1 VKKIK
6 RCLPLLVIVVLTV
19 GLTFDVIIPNAYS
32 LSYSEQVSDQKNNM
46 WHLGKNL
53 SVGDS
58 YTYKICDPG
67 AIQTSAANY
76 HYFTQGNENHN
87 SSVCYVIKMD
97 FVNLLNSDENL
108 IDGDVWV
115 VQAAISDV
123 TATNSDDVRYSV
135 FHVDAQI
142 FEVRSADTIHPDT
155 IRYTDSLQKTLFS
168 LFKYTA
174 PEPQLLQT
182 KTEWGEVTEALHE
195 RGANP
200 HMTVLDNNREYSV
213 TQNSIRMMIDKQDV
227 PVAINITDAFKVGYE
242 IDIFDPFIISDD
254 KKKKMMIK
262 EDNNNV
268 TNYFL
273 IYSDLPFPLS
283 AVSYSPVHTVQPQ
296 KQFEFEL
303 VMFLANNKNFNI
315 GMKPVFEEPKDIIV
329 SDLPTE
335 TGTIALTFPADDD
348 VVQSDDIVVDDIVVD
363 DIVVD
368 DIVVDD
374 IVVDDIV
381 VDDIVVDDIVVDDIV
396 VDDDGVQ
403 AGGDDANPT
412 QLDNVDYSK
421 IAGLVVLLVVMI
433 TVFVIFKK
441 FKESGFDTGLK
452 NKLKKKQQQ
461 HTVKE
466 IVAFDD
472 KLHIDITTL
481 TDGNN

>member
-6 RCLPLLVIVVLTV
+6 ICLPLFVIFVLTV

-32 LSYSEQVSDQKNNM
+32 LSYNEQVSDQKNNM

-58 YTYKICDPG
+58 YTYKICDSD

-87 SSVCYVIKMD
+87 SSVCYMIKMD
-97 FVNLLNSDENL
+97 FANLLNSDENQ
-108 IDGDVWV
+108 INRDVWV
-115 VQAAISDV
+115 VQAVISDV
-123 TATNSDDVRYSV
+123 VTNGDDVRYSV
-135 FHVDAQI
+135 FHVDTQT

-174 PEPQLLQT
+174 PEPQLLQVGT
-182 KTEWGEVTEALHE
+182 GWGEVTEALHE

-200 HMTVLDNNREYSV
+200 RMTVLDNNQEYSV
-213 TQNSIRMMIDKQDV
+213 TQNSIRMMIDKQDI
-227 PVAINITDAFKVGYE
+227 PFAINIPDAFKVGYE
-242 IDIFDPFIISDD
+242 IDIFDPFVISDD
-254 KKKKMMIK
+254 KKKMMIK
-262 EDNNNV
+262 EEDNNNV

-283 AVSYSPVHTVQPQ
+283 AVSYSPVHTEQPQ
-296 KQFEFEL
+296 KQFEFDL
-303 VMFLANNKNFNI
+303 VMFLANNKNVDI
-315 GMKPVFEEPKDIIV
+315 GVKPVFEEPKDIMV
-329 SDLPTE
+329 PDLSTE
-335 TGTIALTFPADDD
+335 TGTIALTFPSDDN
-348 VVQSDDIVVDDIVVD
+348 VVQADG
-363 DIVVD
+363 
-368 DIVVDD
+368 
-374 IVVDDIV
+374 DIV

-403 AGGDDANPT
+403 ADDYDANPT
-412 QLDNVDYSK
+412 QPDNVDYSK
-421 IAGLVVLLVVMI
+421 IAGLAVLLVVMI
-433 TVFVIFKK
+433 TVFVVFKK

-452 NKLKKKQQQ
+452 NKLKKKQQQQ

-481 TDGNN
+481 TYDTTRL

>member
-1 VKKIK
+1 
-6 RCLPLLVIVVLTV
+6 
-19 GLTFDVIIPNAYS
+19 
-32 LSYSEQVSDQKNNM
+32 M

-108 IDGDVWV
+108 INGDVWV
-115 VQAAISDV
+115 VQAVISDG
-123 TATNSDDVRYSV
+123 TATNGNDVRYSV
-135 FHVDAQI
+135 LHVDAQT
-142 FEVRSADTIHPDT
+142 FEVGSADTIHPDT

-174 PEPQLLQT
+174 PEPQLLQVG
-182 KTEWGEVTEALHE
+182 TEWGEVTEALHE

-200 HMTVLDNNREYSV
+200 RMTVLDNNREYSV
-213 TQNSIRMMIDKQDV
+213 TQNSIRMMIDKQDI
-227 PVAINITDAFKVGYE
+227 PVAINIPDAFKVGYE

-254 KKKKMMIK
+254 KKKKMMTK
-262 EDNNNV
+262 EEDNNNV

-303 VMFLANNKNFNI
+303 VMFLANNKNVNI
-315 GMKPVFEEPKDIIV
+315 GMKPIFEEPKDIIV
-329 SDLPTE
+329 PDLPTE
-335 TGTIALTFPADDD
+335 TGTIALTFPSDDD
-348 VVQSDDIVVDDIVVD
+348 GVQD
-363 DIVVD
+363 
-368 DIVVDD
+368 DD

-403 AGGDDANPT
+403 ADDYDANPTQADDYDANPT

-421 IAGLVVLLVVMI
+421 IAGLAVLLVVMI
-433 TVFVIFKK
+433 IVFTVFKK

-452 NKLKKKQQQ
+452 NKLKKKQ

-466 IVAFDD
+466 TVAFDD

-481 TDGNN
+481 TDDTTRL

>member
-1 VKKIK
+1 
-6 RCLPLLVIVVLTV
+6 VIAVLTI

-53 SVGDS
+53 SIGDS

-97 FVNLLNSDENL
+97 FVNLLNSDENQ
-108 IDGDVWV
+108 INGDVWV
-115 VQAAISDV
+115 VQAAISDII
-123 TATNSDDVRYSV
+123 TNRDDVRHFV
-135 FHVDAQI
+135 FHVDAQT

-174 PEPQLLQT
+174 PEPQLLQVG
-182 KTEWGEVTEALHE
+182 TEWGEVTEALHE
-195 RGANP
+195 RGTNP
-200 HMTVLDNNREYSV
+200 YMTVLDNNQEYSV
-213 TQNSIRMMIDKQDV
+213 TQNSIRVMIDKQNV
-227 PVAINITDAFKVGYE
+227 PVTINITDAFKVGYE

-254 KKKKMMIK
+254 KKKKMIMEE
-262 EDNNNV
+262 EDNNV

-283 AVSYSPVHTVQPQ
+283 AVSYSPVHVVQPQ

-303 VMFLANNKNFNI
+303 VMFLANNKNIDI
-315 GMKPVFEEPKDIIV
+315 GMKPVFEEPKDIV
-329 SDLPTE
+329 FTDLPTE

-348 VVQSDDIVVDDIVVD
+348 VVQA
-363 DIVVD
+363 D

-396 VDDDGVQ
+396 VDDDVVQ
-403 AGGDDANPT
+403 ADDDANHT
-412 QLDNVDYSK
+412 QLDNADYSK
-421 IAGLVVLLVVMI
+421 IAGLAVLLVAMI
-433 TVFVIFKK
+433 AVFVVFKK

-481 TDGNN
+481 TDDNN

>member
-1 VKKIK
+1 MIAA
-6 RCLPLLVIVVLTV
+6 LAI

-53 SVGDS
+53 SIGDS
-58 YTYKICDPG
+58 YTYKICDPR

-87 SSVCYVIKMD
+87 SSVCYMIKMD
-97 FVNLLNSDENL
+97 FVNRLNSDENQ

-115 VQAAISDV
+115 VQTAISDV
-123 TATNSDDVRYSV
+123 ATNRDDVRYSV
-135 FHVDAQI
+135 FHVDAQT

-155 IRYTDSLQKTLFS
+155 IRYADSLQKTLFS

-174 PEPQLLQT
+174 PEPQLLQVG
-182 KTEWGEVTEALHE
+182 TEWGEVTEALHE

-200 HMTVLDNNREYSV
+200 HMTVLDNNQEYSV
-213 TQNSIRMMIDKQDV
+213 TQNSIRMMTDEQNV
-227 PVAINITDAFKVGYE
+227 PVTINIADAFKVGYE
-242 IDIFDPFIISDD
+242 IDIFDPLIISDD
-254 KKKKMMIK
+254 KKKKMTK
-262 EDNNNV
+262 EEDNNNV

-273 IYSDLPFPLS
+273 ISSDLPFPLS

-303 VMFLANNKNFNI
+303 VMFLANNKNVDI

-329 SDLPTE
+329 TDLPTE
-335 TGTIALTFPADDD
+335 TGTIALTFPTDDD
-348 VVQSDDIVVDDIVVD
+348 VVQA
-363 DIVVD
+363 
-368 DIVVDD
+368 
-374 IVVDDIV
+374 DDIV

-396 VDDDGVQ
+396 VDDDVVQ
-403 AGGDDANPT
+403 ANDVVQADDDDANPT

-421 IAGLVVLLVVMI
+421 IAGLVVLLIAMVA
-433 TVFVIFKK
+433 VFVVFKK

-481 TDGNN
+481 TDDNS

>member
-1 VKKIK
+1 MI
-6 RCLPLLVIVVLTV
+6 
-19 GLTFDVIIPNAYS
+19 IIPNSYS
-32 LSYSEQVSDQKNNM
+32 LTSSLSPPLGADYDEQVSWQQGHM
-46 WHLGKNL
+46 WHLGKNF

-58 YTYKICDPG
+58 YTYKICDPD

-76 HYFTQGNENHN
+76 HYFTQGKENHN

-97 FVNLLNSDENL
+97 FANLLSSDENQ
-108 IDGDVWV
+108 IDRDVWV
-115 VQAAISDV
+115 VQAAISDA
-123 TATNSDDVRYSV
+123 ATNRDAVRYSV
-135 FHVDAQI
+135 FHVDADS

-155 IRYTDSLQKTLFS
+155 IKYADSLQKTLFS

-182 KTEWGEVTEALHE
+182 KTEWGEVTEALRE

-200 HMTVLDNNREYSV
+200 HMTVLDNNQEYSV
-213 TQNSIRMMIDKQDV
+213 TQNSIHMMTDKQNI

-242 IDIFDPFIISDD
+242 IDIFDPLIISDD
-254 KKKKMMIK
+254 KKKKMAEE

-268 TNYFL
+268 TSYFL
-273 IYSDLPFPLS
+273 ISSDLPFPLS
-283 AVSYSPVHTVQPQ
+283 AVSYSPVHIVQPQ

-303 VMFLANNKNFNI
+303 VTFLANNKNVNI

-335 TGTIALTFPADDD
+335 TGTIALTFPDNDVVPANDIVADDIVADDIVADDIVADDD
-348 VVQSDDIVVDDIVVD
+348 M
-363 DIVVD
+363 
-368 DIVVDD
+368 
-374 IVVDDIV
+374 
-381 VDDIVVDDIVVDDIV
+381 
-396 VDDDGVQ
+396 VQ
-403 AGGDDANPT
+403 ADDDDANPT
-412 QLDNVDYSK
+412 QPDNIDYSK
-421 IAGLVVLLVVMI
+421 IAGLVVLLVVMFAI
-433 TVFVIFKK
+433 FVVFKK

-466 IVAFDD
+466 IVSFDD

-481 TDGNN
+481 TDDDN